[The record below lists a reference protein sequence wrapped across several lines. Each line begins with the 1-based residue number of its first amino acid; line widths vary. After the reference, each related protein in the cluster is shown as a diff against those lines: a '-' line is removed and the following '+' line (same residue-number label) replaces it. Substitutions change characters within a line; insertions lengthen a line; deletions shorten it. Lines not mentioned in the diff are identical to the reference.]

1 MLISRYLISLLAFL
15 EILSACVTDSV
26 VSSAT
31 CIVIM
36 QSIQEQSIYRGL
48 VLQTAVPELVAMEN
62 SSSLQTLDSAM
73 CREVTAEA
81 TLTAVERLFK
91 ATPTNQHRA
100 IAIKVT
106 FALTPGQFSP
116 I

>member
-1 MLISRYLISLLAFL
+1 MLSKF
-15 EILSACVTDSV
+15 LSAY
-26 VSSAT
+26 
-31 CIVIM
+31 
-36 QSIQEQSIYRGL
+36 QEQSVYRGL
-48 VLQTAVPELVAMEN
+48 VSETVVPELVAMD
-62 SSSLQTLDSAM
+62 SSSPLQTLDSAM

-106 FALTPGQFSP
+106 LA
-116 I
+116 